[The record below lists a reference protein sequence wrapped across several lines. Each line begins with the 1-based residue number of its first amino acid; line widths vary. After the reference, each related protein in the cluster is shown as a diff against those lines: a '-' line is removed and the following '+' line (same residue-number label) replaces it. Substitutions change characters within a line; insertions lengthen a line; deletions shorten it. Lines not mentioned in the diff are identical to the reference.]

1 MPELP
6 EVEITK
12 KTLQK
17 HVVDQTIQDLQIK
30 NRNLRYKIDKEFKK
44 KIVKKKIVNISRR
57 SKYLVFLLSDGN
69 YFIIH
74 LGMSGR
80 LLIANKKQ
88 KKFVDTSF
96 YASHPAIKKH
106 NHVYFLFKKKILIY
120 NDTRRFGFIKYY
132 NSKEFL
138 NCQHLINLGVEPLS
152 SECNFTYIS
161 NKIKKYNKSIKNV
174 LMDQTCIAGLGNIYV
189 NEALFLSKI
198 HPERNSS
205 RVGEL
210 ELQKLLQS
218 IKNILKKSISFGGS
232 TIKDFHNSE
241 GKIGSFQNYFRVYG
255 RENEKCTR
263 SRCGGMIKKITIGGR
278 ASFFCN
284 ICQQ

>member
-30 NRNLRYKIDKEFKK
+30 NRNLRYKIDIEFKNK
-44 KIVKKKIVNISRR
+44 VVKKKIVNISRR

-88 KKFVDTSF
+88 KKFLDTSF

-120 NDTRRFGFIKYY
+120 NDTR
-132 NSKEFL
+132 
-138 NCQHLINLGVEPLS
+138 
-152 SECNFTYIS
+152 
-161 NKIKKYNKSIKNV
+161 
-174 LMDQTCIAGLGNIYV
+174 
-189 NEALFLSKI
+189 
-198 HPERNSS
+198 
-205 RVGEL
+205 
-210 ELQKLLQS
+210 
-218 IKNILKKSISFGGS
+218 
-232 TIKDFHNSE
+232 
-241 GKIGSFQNYFRVYG
+241 
-255 RENEKCTR
+255 
-263 SRCGGMIKKITIGGR
+263 
-278 ASFFCN
+278 
-284 ICQQ
+284 